1 VESSKEVYKDSK
13 IPDLN
18 LSSIACL
25 PPSLKVLKQHKVTFA
40 FVVMNSD
47 RQWSNKTTRKITIFS
62 GIISNS
68 HTKPQKKADHDLRL
82 WFESYDRFS
91 KTIQTDTTCKRPTS
105 WAIFRHCTTREP
117 RDRKHIHRLPRQTA
131 LHIVQYCSNR
141 SYVPKVTCASL
152 QQIQQ
157 DETLVKSYK
166 TSRLW
171 NQFPGRFR
179 RTAWRVTY
187 PRNAPKISFQKKQI
201 SPQSEIY
208 TEGYDSFFATDA
220 TSETQILTARSTKL
234 ESKFLAIQKNFH
246 GDLHINLKPRGSAF

>member
-1 VESSKEVYKDSK
+1 MSPSFVKSSEAAQSNLCFRRHEFWSPMEQQNNSENYDIFWNNQQQSHEATEKSGSRFEVMVWELWSFFQD
-13 IPDLN
+13 
-18 LSSIACL
+18 
-25 PPSLKVLKQHKVTFA
+25 
-40 FVVMNSD
+40 NSD
-47 RQWSNKTTRKITIFS
+47 WHHLQTTNFVSNFPT
-62 GIISNS
+62 
-68 HTKPQKKADHDLRL
+68 L
-82 WFESYDRFS
+82 YD
-91 KTIQTDTTCKRPTS
+91 
-105 WAIFRHCTTREP
+105 EP
-117 RDRKHIHRLPRQTA
+117 RDGKHIHRLPRQTA